1 MSPYRAADRYEPG
14 TPPGAKPRAAAP
26 AIPEQGT
33 THFVTVDAAGNVV
46 SMTSTVESIF
56 GSQLIANG
64 YFLNNELTDFDHAP
78 TKDGVP
84 TANLVQAGTRPLSS
98 ISPTIVYGPDGT
110 VVLPVRSDGGTPPL
124 IASTRG
130 LEGGPR
136 WGA

>member
-84 TANLVQAGTRPLSS
+84 TANRVQAGKRPLSS
-98 ISPTIVYGPDGT
+98 MSPKIVYGPGGKVVPAVGSAGGKGTIHQLTTGDGKEA
-110 VVLPVRSDGGTPPL
+110 GG
-124 IASTRG
+124 
-130 LEGGPR
+130 
-136 WGA
+136 